1 MMRAMRIL
9 TASAMILA
17 GAAPGAV
24 RAEDRVIEH
33 REIIESTQPNEG
45 QPVLIERHTTIEK
58 KEGAEVDMDVGNG
71 GLVSSTVDLTG
82 EVLAL
87 PFRLV
92 GGVFD
97 LVF

>member
-1 MMRAMRIL
+1 MMKAMC
-9 TASAMILA
+9 ILA
-17 GAAPGAV
+17 ASTLILAVAGPDVV

-33 REIIESTQPNEG
+33 QEIIESTQPEVS
-45 QPVLIERHTTIEK
+45 QPVVIERHTTIEK
-58 KEGAEVDMDVGNG
+58 KERPGVDMDVGNG
-71 GLVSSTVDLTG
+71 GLVSSTIDLTG

-87 PFRLV
+87 PFKLV